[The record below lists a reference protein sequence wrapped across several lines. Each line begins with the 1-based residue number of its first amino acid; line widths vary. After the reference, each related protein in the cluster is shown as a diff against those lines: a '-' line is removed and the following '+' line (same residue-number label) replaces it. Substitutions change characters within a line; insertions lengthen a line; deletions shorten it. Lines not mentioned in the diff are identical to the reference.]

1 MRKEIFYF
9 DMDKIAF
16 HRESLLPSEL
26 EVESYLNKLAPDPKP
41 GLYLRLDLEEALKK
55 LTPRQRQAVDL
66 LAAGHREQE
75 IADLLGISQ
84 PVVHKL
90 LDKARAHLKKSLGE
104 GV

>member
-55 LTPRQRQAVDL
+55 LTPRQRQVVDL
-66 LAAGHREQE
+66 LANGYTERE
-75 IADLLGISQ
+75 IADRLGIS
-84 PVVHKL
+84 PPAVHHL
-90 LDKARAHLKKSLGE
+90 LDKARVILKKFLG
-104 GV
+104 GG